1 MKLTLCLFSLF
12 AAFGALAHPGGLD
25 ANGGH
30 MDRKTGIYHFH
41 RGTDAPSGTTTNVS
55 STDLATNR
63 METEIPPVESNKPKA
78 GVASTLRNLPWWI
91 YLLGLGGGYAIW
103 ETSCYFCQKRKANE

>member
-1 MKLTLCLFSLF
+1 MKLTLFLFSLF
-12 AAFGALAHPGGLD
+12 AALGVLAHPGGLD

-41 RGTDAPSGTTTNVS
+41 RGTNTPSGTATNVS
-55 STDLATNR
+55 STDSATNR
-63 METEIPPVESNKPKA
+63 MATETSPVESNHPEA
-78 GVASTLRNLPWWI
+78 GVASTLRRLPWWI

-103 ETSCYFCQKRKANE
+103 ETACYFCHKKNTKR